1 MKKLLQVALIISAA
15 AVLSCLGAE
24 SDGPLS
30 LSVKLDS
37 RYNRD
42 FAVCTLIHVGQPFK
56 VEWTHGNVKSSISG
70 KLEEPEGELY
80 PLRLTVSQ
88 HLTGSNHTGN
98 SAMEGYRLKVGVREH
113 SEDVVSSLFND
124 IEGRDVLLT
133 KGDCPSAEDA
143 KQ

>member
-1 MKKLLQVALIISAA
+1 MKKLLQVVLTIGVG
-15 AVLSCLGAE
+15 AVLSSLGAE
-24 SDGPLS
+24 SDAPLS

-42 FAVCTLIHVGQPFK
+42 FGVCTMIRIGQPFY
-56 VEWTHGNVKSSISG
+56 VEWTHGNVRSSISG

-88 HLTGSNHTGN
+88 HVTDSNHTGN
-98 SAMEGYRLKVGVREH
+98 SSMEGYRLKLGATKH
-113 SEDVVSSLFND
+113 SEDVISSLFND

-133 KGDCPSAEDA
+133 KGDCPGVNEAN
-143 KQ
+143 Q